1 MRVGWTEL
9 ALDRVDEIARY
20 IARDDREAALLWAAA
35 LFEAVH
41 QLSTFPESG
50 RVVPELEAHA
60 VRELV
65 HGAYRVFYRVDAIVT
80 IMSVRHAGQ
89 LLRPDELTRD

>member
-20 IARDDREAALLWAAA
+20 IARDDRGAALLWAAT
-35 LFEAVH
+35 LFAAGD
-41 QLSTFPESG
+41 QLSEFPESG
-50 RVVPELEAHA
+50 RVVPELEAHG

-65 HGAYRVFYRVDAIVT
+65 HGAYRVFYRVDATVT

-89 LLRPDELTRD
+89 LVRPDELTWD